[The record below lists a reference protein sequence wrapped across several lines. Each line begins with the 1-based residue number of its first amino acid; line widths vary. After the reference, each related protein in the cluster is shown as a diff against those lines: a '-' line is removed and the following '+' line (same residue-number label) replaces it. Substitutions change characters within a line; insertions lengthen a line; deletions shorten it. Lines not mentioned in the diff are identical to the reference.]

1 MRLWFENLLEKL
13 LPPLTALLA
22 LLALALLSIGNGF
35 AQSCPARAIS
45 VMVPFATGG
54 DEVRTAEGPRDRP

>member
-1 MRLWFENLLEKL
+1 MRPWFENLLEKL

-35 AQSCPARAIS
+35 AQSYPSRAIS
-45 VMVPFATGG
+45 VMVPFAAGG
-54 DEVRTAEGPRDRP
+54 DEVRTAEGSRDRP